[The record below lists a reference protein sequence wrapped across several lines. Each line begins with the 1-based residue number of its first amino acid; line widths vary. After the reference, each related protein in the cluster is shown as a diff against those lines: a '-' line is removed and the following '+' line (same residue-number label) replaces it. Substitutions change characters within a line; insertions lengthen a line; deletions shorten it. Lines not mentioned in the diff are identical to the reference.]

1 MEVTI
6 NTVNENLVKLS
17 KEIALLRKNMED
29 YRMTED
35 DWRSIEKAET
45 EYKEGKTIKLDNLK
59 KKLKI

>member
-17 KEIALLRKNMED
+17 KEIALLRENMED